1 MPRKP
6 KPPINRMEIKNICT
20 NYDTSPALNTRAK
33 NPIYTDTQSNRH
45 RDTQTQPQTGRQTDR
60 QADRHTD
67 THTQTDRQTHRH
79 TQTQTDTQT
88 HTQTDRSI

>member
-1 MPRKP
+1 
-6 KPPINRMEIKNICT
+6 MEIKNICT

-67 THTQTDRQTHRH
+67 KRRNIAMYTHKHTHEHIQT
-79 TQTQTDTQT
+79 
-88 HTQTDRSI
+88 